1 MSDEISYPTMKQIE
15 RLYRRVVEMSGGE
28 SGYLSKSNLE
38 YLLETVKDV
47 GERLDTKPAITKK
60 AAFLLYNVVVLHPFV
75 NGNKR
80 TAYEL
85 VRLFLQANGYDIDA
99 SSKDEYQFLLDVASG
114 KASATDVERWIAMN
128 LAEVRGGSSQE

>member
-1 MSDEISYPTMKQIE
+1 MSDEIGYLTMKQIE
-15 RLYRRVVEMSGGE
+15 RLYRRVIQMTGGE
-28 SGYLSKSNLE
+28 SGYLSRSNLE
-38 YLLETVKDV
+38 YLLDTVKDV
-47 GERLDTKPAITKK
+47 GERLERKPAIAKK

-128 LAEVRGGSSQE
+128 LAEVRGGQSQE